1 MAVTEERQVL
11 RQSLEEHKSELREA
25 VNELRLAASA
35 YADVRDPI
43 RERPL
48 RWLAMGIAV
57 GLFLGWRR

>member
-25 VNELRLAASA
+25 VTELKLAATS

-43 RERPL
+43 RERPF
-48 RWLAMGIAV
+48 RWLAVGVVV
-57 GLFLGWRR
+57 GLWLGWRR

>member
-1 MAVTEERQVL
+1 MAVTEDRQVL

-25 VNELRLAASA
+25 GKELRLAASA

-43 RERPL
+43 RERPF
-48 RWLAMGIAV
+48 RWLAVGVAV

>member
-11 RQSLEEHKSELREA
+11 RQSLEEHQRDLREA
-25 VNELRLAASA
+25 VTELRLAATA

-43 RERPL
+43 RERPF
-48 RWLAMGIAV
+48 RWLAVGFGV